1 MLPVLDFHERLKT
14 LIKDSPY
21 DYKSLS
27 LQIGQGERYIS
38 NMLSSK
44 SDPGYSSVIKICSA
58 LGITPNQIAGLN
70 DQITLA
76 GGEID
81 NRIVT
86 AQAERILTA
95 VTREAHRKLSTRGA
109 RPLLDDVLT
118 WWHQQG
124 GVLSNFDTLSEHV
137 DLYLA
142 PGPDSRLPE
151 PYKIGAQSLATQS
164 FGIQTAEHLR
174 YLFTTFDEN
183 LSESVR
189 LAHVEATRGDP
200 QLSIQEIDV
209 MLPGHS
215 FPLRFTYKR
224 LLLPVQDTEG
234 NQYILNYSQALE

>member
-1 MLPVLDFHERLKT
+1 MLDFHQRLKT
-14 LIKDSPY
+14 YIKESSF

-27 LQIGQGERYIS
+27 LEIGQGERYIS
-38 NMLSSK
+38 NLLSSK
-44 SDPGYSSVIKICSA
+44 SDPGYSSVVKICSA

-70 DQITLA
+70 DQISLA

-81 NRIVT
+81 NRIVS

-95 VTREAHRKLSTRGA
+95 VTREAHRKLSQRGA

-124 GVLSNFDTLSEHV
+124 GILSNFDGLSEHV

-142 PGPDSRLPE
+142 PEPHSKLPE
-151 PYKIGAQSLATQS
+151 PYQIGQRSLAAES

-174 YLFTTFDEN
+174 HLFTTFDEN

-189 LAHVEATRGDP
+189 LAHVEASHGDP

-224 LLLPVQDTEG
+224 LLLPVRDRQG
-234 NQYILNYSQALE
+234 NKYVLNYSQALE

>member
-1 MLPVLDFHERLKT
+1 MIDFHDRLKT
-14 LIKDSPY
+14 YIKGSSY
-21 DYKSLS
+21 DYKALS
-27 LQIGQGERYIS
+27 LEIGQGERYIS
-38 NMLSSK
+38 NLLSSK
-44 SDPGYSSVIKICSA
+44 SDPGYSSVVKICSA

-81 NRIVT
+81 NRIVS
-86 AQAERILTA
+86 AQAERILTS
-95 VTREAHRKLSTRGA
+95 VTREAHRKLSQRGA

-124 GVLSNFDTLSEHV
+124 GVLTNFDTLSEHV

-142 PGPDSRLPE
+142 PDEHSRLPE
-151 PYKIGAQSLATQS
+151 PYKIGHQSLAAQS

-174 YLFTTFDEN
+174 YLFTTFDDK
-183 LSESVR
+183 LCESVR
-189 LAHVEATRGDP
+189 LAHVEATRGEP
-200 QLSIQEIDV
+200 KLTIEEIDV

-224 LLLPVQDTEG
+224 LLLPVRDGQG
-234 NQYILNYSQALE
+234 NKFVLNYSQALE

>member
-1 MLPVLDFHERLKT
+1 MQDFHQRLKT
-14 LIKDSPY
+14 YIQDSPF

-27 LQIGQGERYIS
+27 LEIGQGERYIS
-38 NMLSSK
+38 NLLSTK

-58 LGITPNQIAGLN
+58 LGITPNQIAGLH
-70 DQITLA
+70 DQISIA
-76 GGEID
+76 GGDVD

-95 VTREAHRKLSTRGA
+95 VTREAHRKLNQRGA

-124 GVLSNFDTLSEHV
+124 GKLSNFDALSEHV
-137 DLYLA
+137 DLYKS
-142 PGPDSRLPE
+142 PDDGSLLPE

-164 FGIQTAEHLR
+164 FGIQSAEHLR
-174 YLFTTFDEN
+174 YLFTTFDKN

-189 LAHVEATRGDP
+189 LAHVEASHGDP

-224 LLLPVQDTEG
+224 LLLPVEDMNG
-234 NQYILNYSQALE
+234 NKYVLNYSQALE

>member
-1 MLPVLDFHERLKT
+1 MLDFHDRLKT
-14 LIKDSPY
+14 YIQDSPY

-27 LQIGQGERYIS
+27 IQIGQGERYIS
-38 NMLSSK
+38 NLLSTK
-44 SDPGYSSVIKICSA
+44 SDPGYSSVVKICSA
-58 LGITPNQIAGLN
+58 LGITPNQIAGLH

-95 VTREAHRKLSTRGA
+95 VTREAHRKLSQRGA
-109 RPLLDDVLT
+109 RPLLDDVLS

-124 GVLSNFDTLSEHV
+124 GLLSNFDGLSEHV

-142 PGPDSRLPE
+142 PEHNSKLPE
-151 PYKIGAQSLATQS
+151 PIKLGTRSLAAES

-174 YLFTTFDEN
+174 YLMTTFDDS
-183 LSESVR
+183 LIESVR
-189 LAHVEATRGDP
+189 LSHVEATRGDP

-209 MLPGHS
+209 TLPGHD

-224 LLLPVQDTEG
+224 LLLPVHDAEG
-234 NQYILNYSQALE
+234 NQMVLNYSQALE

>member
-1 MLPVLDFHERLKT
+1 MLDFHDRLKSF
-14 LIKDSPY
+14 IQDSPF

-27 LQIGQGERYIS
+27 LEIGQGERYIS
-38 NMLSSK
+38 NLLSSK
-44 SDPGYSSVIKICSA
+44 SDPGYSSVVKICSA

-81 NRIVT
+81 NRVVS
-86 AQAERILTA
+86 AQAERILTS
-95 VTREAHRKLSTRGA
+95 VTREAHRKLSQRGA

-142 PGPDSRLPE
+142 PEPGHKLPE
-151 PYKIGAQSLATQS
+151 PYKVGHNSLAAQS
-164 FGIQTAEHLR
+164 FGIESAEHLR
-174 YLFTTFDEN
+174 YLFTTFDQN

-209 MLPGHS
+209 LLPGHS

-224 LLLPVQDTEG
+224 LLLPVKDSHG
-234 NQYILNYSQALE
+234 NDYVLNYSQALE